1 MSKTMQIYYYAV
13 FGGLGGLLGWWTMG
27 SFPTQVWN
35 IWLAAAFVGAGL
47 GLCIGGAVATTDG
60 AMIKRVPLRAVRDG
74 ILGALAG
81 ALLGV
86 AGLLVAQVGFL
97 LLQGG
102 FLGRA
107 LSWMVLGLLVGL
119 SDLAVSRRQQRATY
133 AALGGM
139 LGGLVGGLLYEGLTR
154 LFLAQS
160 GPAQILIGGLGL
172 VIVGACIGGFIP
184 LARQVF
190 ARGELRVLAG
200 EQVGLVREV
209 TDTATI
215 GRYDGNDVYLP
226 DAGISWRHAV
236 VRLTSAGPELAVLP
250 EAEGEI
256 LLGARS
262 LRPGQT
268 HPLAHGDQIR
278 IGEVLI
284 EFVGRSGTV
293 SA

>member
-1 MSKTMQIYYYAV
+1 
-13 FGGLGGLLGWWTMG
+13 
-27 SFPTQVWN
+27 
-35 IWLAAAFVGAGL
+35 L

-102 FLGRA
+102 FVGRA

-119 SDLAVSRRQQRATY
+119 SDLAVSRRRQRATY

-139 LGGLVGGLLYEGLTR
+139 LGGLVGGLLYEGLTQ

-160 GPAQILIGGLGL
+160 GAAQVFIGGLGL
-172 VIVGACIGGFIP
+172 VIVGACIGGCIP

-236 VRLTSAGPELAVLP
+236 VRLTSAGAELAVLP
-250 EAEGEI
+250 EAEGDV

-262 LRPGQT
+262 LRPGHT

-278 IGEVLI
+278 IGEALI
-284 EFVGRSGTV
+284 EFVGRS
-293 SA
+293 AAA